1 MKVPLPVSCKSTLN
15 SDPNPSRTTTNNNI
29 NINNN
34 TLSLAP
40 ANLYEPTSVLELG
53 RTPSPVTKPV
63 SAPDPIDWDDHVLEN
78 FNWDSIMR
86 ELDFHDHNNPPS
98 TIKFDTHPT
107 VLATAASGDHH
118 VFGSSLPGLDVH
130 TQFVHHPDYADVFLN
145 SIAAPNN
152 TNNQD
157 FSSLELSQSFHNLN
171 SNSNLTGFDS
181 VQELIRAADCFDSNQ
196 FQLAHAILERLNS
209 RLQSPSGKPLH
220 RAAFFFKEAL
230 QSLLT
235 VSTRPPAYLSSWS
248 ETVETIR
255 AYRAFSGI
263 SPIPMFAHFTANQAL
278 LDSLD
283 GPSSP
288 FIHVVDFDIGLGCQ
302 YASFMRE
309 LAERGS
315 VCKFGAPILRV
326 TAVVTE
332 EYAIETKLIRESLNQ
347 FADELKLRFQIEFV
361 LLRTFEMLSFKSI
374 KFVDGEKTAV
384 LLSPSI
390 FRRLSLT
397 SGVTAFVSDLRRV
410 SPSVVVF
417 VDGEAWGESGTSSFR
432 RNFVN
437 NLEFYSIMFESLDGG
452 GAAMG
457 SGEWVRKIE
466 TLLMRPRILAAV
478 EGCGR
483 GAALPPWKEVFA
495 GAGMWPIGWS
505 QFADFQA
512 ETLLGKVQSR
522 GFYVA
527 KRQAELVLCWHDR
540 PLVATSAWRC

>member
-1 MKVPLPVSCKSTLN
+1 MKVPVPASSIN
-15 SDPNPSRTTTNNNI
+15 SEPNPPRNHHHNSNNN
-29 NINNN
+29 
-34 TLSLAP
+34 LPSLAP
-40 ANLYEPTSVLELG
+40 GLCYEPTSVLELG
-53 RTPSPVTKPV
+53 RTTSPAVGKLV
-63 SAPDPIDWDDHVLEN
+63 SAPDPLEWDDHVLEN

-86 ELDFHDHNNPPS
+86 ELDFHEDHGSNNNNS
-98 TIKFDTHPT
+98 GHTNKTT
-107 VLATAASGDHH
+107 LSSLAHLGSAAAGDHH
-118 VFGSSLPGLDVH
+118 QIFGSALPGIDPTL
-130 TQFVHHPDYADVFLN
+130 FVHHSEYGDVFLN
-145 SIAAPNN
+145 NH
-152 TNNQD
+152 D
-157 FSSLELSQSFHNLN
+157 FSSLDLPHSFHNNLN
-171 SNSNLTGFDS
+171 SPNSAAVGGFDS
-181 VQELIRAADCFDSNQ
+181 VQDLIRAADCFDSNQ
-196 FQLAHAILERLNS
+196 FHLAHAILERLNQK
-209 RLQSPSGKPLH
+209 LPGGGKPLH

-248 ETVETIR
+248 EIVETIR

-278 LDSLD
+278 LDALD

-302 YASFMRE
+302 YSSFMRE

-332 EYAIETKLIRESLNQ
+332 EYAIETKLIRESLTQ
-347 FADELKLRFQIEFV
+347 FAHELKLRFQIEFV
-361 LLRTFEMLSFKSI
+361 LLRTFEALSFKSI
-374 KFVDGEKTAV
+374 RFVDGEKTAV
-384 LLSPSI
+384 LLSPAI

-397 SGVTAFVSDLRRV
+397 GGPTAFVSDLRRV
-410 SPSVVVF
+410 GPSVVVF
-417 VDGEAWGESGTSSFR
+417 VDWEGWGDSSGTASFR

-437 NLEFYSIMFESLDGG
+437 SLEFYSIMFESLEGG
-452 GAAMG
+452 GAAAIG
-457 SGEWVRKIE
+457 GGDWARKIE
-466 TLLMRPRILAAV
+466 MLLMRPRILAAV

-483 GAALPPWKEVFA
+483 GAAPPWKEVFA

-512 ETLLGKVQSR
+512 ETLLGKVQAR

-527 KRQAELVLCWHDR
+527 KRQAELVLCWHER
-540 PLVATSAWRC
+540 PLIATSAWRC

>member
-1 MKVPLPVSCKSTLN
+1 MK
-15 SDPNPSRTTTNNNI
+15 
-29 NINNN
+29 
-34 TLSLAP
+34 
-40 ANLYEPTSVLELG
+40 
-53 RTPSPVTKPV
+53 
-63 SAPDPIDWDDHVLEN
+63 
-78 FNWDSIMR
+78 
-86 ELDFHDHNNPPS
+86 ELDFHDHNNTTNNNPIKPS
-98 TIKFDTHPT
+98 TLINLPHFDS
-107 VLATAASGDHH
+107 ADHH
-118 VFGSSLPGLDVH
+118 HVLFGSSLPGLDQPTTAQ
-130 TQFVHHPDYADVFLN
+130 TQLVHHHITDYADVFLN
-145 SIAAPNN
+145 SIANN
-152 TNNQD
+152 NHD
-157 FSSLELSQSFHNLN
+157 FGSLDLSHSLHS
-171 SNSNLTGFDS
+171 SNSANFAGFDS

-209 RLQSPSGKPLH
+209 RLVQSPSTGKPLH

-235 VSTRPPAYLSSWS
+235 VSTGPPPAYLSSWS

-302 YASFMRE
+302 YASLMRE

-332 EYAIETKLIRESLNQ
+332 EEYAMETKLIRESLSQ

-361 LLRTFEMLSFKSI
+361 LLRTFEMMSFKSI
-374 KFVDGEKTAV
+374 KLVQGEKTAV
-384 LLSPSI
+384 LLSPFI
-390 FRRLSLT
+390 LRRL
-397 SGVTAFVSDLRRV
+397 SGVTAFISDLRRV

-417 VDGEAWGESGTSSFR
+417 VDGEAWGESGTTSSFR

-437 NLEFYSIMFESLDGG
+437 NLEFYSIMFESL
-452 GAAMG
+452 G

-466 TLLMRPRILAAV
+466 MLLMRPRILAAV

-483 GAALPPWKEVFA
+483 GAGIPPWKEVFA